1 MLVRFGSPQPFFHLE
16 GKSMFNQFRLFLVLS
31 LALLVGACVGGMQ
44 QMLPG
49 SLTLSPNQLQNT
61 LAKGFPFTKNYLSLI
76 DITFANPQLSM
87 QPDTKRILSGLETT
101 FKNPLTGTPYTGKLN
116 ISSAL
121 GYDPVTRSVLLK
133 EPQLENLDIP
143 GLSPVLVG
151 QLTKVANLVANEKLK
166 EYKIHSFQPGE
177 LNFFGIPMEPRGI
190 EVTAKGLLVNLA
202 K

>member
-1 MLVRFGSPQPFFHLE
+1 MSNHVKLLI
-16 GKSMFNQFRLFLVLS
+16 S
-31 LALLVGACVGGMQ
+31 LALMLLLSACAGGLQ
-44 QMLPG
+44 QILPG

-61 LAKGFPFTKNYLSLI
+61 LAKGFPFTKTYMGLL
-76 DITFANPQLSM
+76 DVTFANPQLSM
-87 QPDTKRILSGLETT
+87 KPDTKRILSGLETT

-133 EPQLENLDIP
+133 EPQLENLEIP
-143 GLSPVLVG
+143 GLSPLLIG
-151 QLTKVANLVANEKLK
+151 QLTKVANLVAQEKLK

-177 LNFFGIPMEPRGI
+177 LNFFGVPLEPKGI
-190 EVTAKGLLVNLA
+190 EVTANGLLVSLA

>member
-1 MLVRFGSPQPFFHLE
+1 MVNRF
-16 GKSMFNQFRLFLVLS
+16 KLFLALS
-31 LALLVGACVGGMQ
+31 IALLVGGCAGGMQ

-49 SLTLSPNQLQNT
+49 SLTLSPSQLQNT
-61 LAKGFPFTKNYLSLI
+61 LAKGFPFTKNYLGLI
-76 DITFANPQLSM
+76 DVTFANPQLSM

-143 GLSPVLVG
+143 GMSPVLVG

-166 EYKIHSFQPGE
+166 EYKAFNQAS
-177 LNFFGIPMEPRGI
+177 
-190 EVTAKGLLVNLA
+190 
-202 K
+202 

>member
-1 MLVRFGSPQPFFHLE
+1 MLNKFT
-16 GKSMFNQFRLFLVLS
+16 
-31 LALLVGACVGGMQ
+31 LALLLAVAIFVGGCAGGLQ
-44 QMLPG
+44 QILPG

-61 LAKGFPFTKNYLSLI
+61 LAKGFPFTKNYLGLI
-76 DITFANPQLSM
+76 DVTFANPQLSM
-87 QPDTKRILSGLETT
+87 KPDTKRILSGLETS

-133 EPQLENLDIP
+133 EPQLENLEIP
-143 GLSPVLVG
+143 GLSPMLIG
-151 QLTKVANLVANEKLK
+151 QLTKVANLVAQEKLK

-177 LNFFGIPMEPRGI
+177 LNFFGVPLEPKGI
-190 EVTAKGLLVNLA
+190 EVTANGLLVSLA

>member
-1 MLVRFGSPQPFFHLE
+1 ML
-16 GKSMFNQFRLFLVLS
+16 NQLKLFLALVLTV
-31 LALLVGACVGGMQ
+31 LIAGCAGGLQ

-49 SLTLSPNQLQNT
+49 SLTLTPNQLQNT
-61 LAKGFPFTKNYLSLI
+61 LAKGFPFTKNYLGLI
-76 DITFANPQLSM
+76 DVTFANPQLSM

-133 EPQLENLDIP
+133 EPQLEIP
-143 GLSPVLVG
+143 GLSPLLVG
-151 QLTKVANLVANEKLK
+151 QLTKVANIVANEKLK

-177 LNFFGIPMEPRGI
+177 LNFFGVPLEPRGI
-190 EVTAKGLLVNLA
+190 EITAKGLLVSLA

>member
-1 MLVRFGSPQPFFHLE
+1 MLSKFKLLLILACAF
-16 GKSMFNQFRLFLVLS
+16 VLS
-31 LALLVGACVGGMQ
+31 SCAGGLQ
-44 QMLPG
+44 QVLPG
-49 SLTLSPNQLQNT
+49 SLTLTPGQLQNT
-61 LAKGFPFTKNYLSLI
+61 LAKGFPFTKNYLGLI
-76 DITFANPQLSM
+76 DVTFANPQLSM

-121 GYDPVTRSVLLK
+121 GYDPTTRSVLLK

-143 GLSPVLVG
+143 GLSPLLIG
-151 QLTKVANLVANEKLK
+151 QLTKVANLVAQEKLK

-177 LNFFGIPMEPRGI
+177 LNFFGVPLEPKGI
-190 EVTAKGLLVNLA
+190 EVTAKGLLVSLA

>member
-1 MLVRFGSPQPFFHLE
+1 ML
-16 GKSMFNQFRLFLVLS
+16 KQFKLFLVLA
-31 LALLVGACVGGMQ
+31 LATLIAGCAGGLQ

-61 LAKGFPFTKNYLSLI
+61 LAKGFPFTKTYMGLL

-133 EPQLENLDIP
+133 EPQLENLEIP
-143 GLSPVLVG
+143 GLSPLLVG
-151 QLTKVANLVANEKLK
+151 QLTKVANIVANEKLK

-177 LNFFGIPMEPRGI
+177 LNFFGVPLEPKGI
-190 EVTAKGLLVNLA
+190 EVTAKGLLVSLA

>member
-1 MLVRFGSPQPFFHLE
+1 ML
-16 GKSMFNQFRLFLVLS
+16 NQFKIFLG
-31 LALLVGACVGGMQ
+31 LALVTLIAGCAGGLQ

-49 SLTLSPNQLQNT
+49 SLTLTPNQLQNT
-61 LAKGFPFTKNYLSLI
+61 LAKGFPFTKNYLGLI
-76 DITFANPQLSM
+76 DVTFANPQLSM

-133 EPQLENLDIP
+133 EPQLENLEIP

-151 QLTKVANLVANEKLK
+151 QLTKVANIVANEKLK

-177 LNFFGIPMEPRGI
+177 LNFFGVPLEPRGI
-190 EVTAKGLLVNLA
+190 EITAKGLLVSLA